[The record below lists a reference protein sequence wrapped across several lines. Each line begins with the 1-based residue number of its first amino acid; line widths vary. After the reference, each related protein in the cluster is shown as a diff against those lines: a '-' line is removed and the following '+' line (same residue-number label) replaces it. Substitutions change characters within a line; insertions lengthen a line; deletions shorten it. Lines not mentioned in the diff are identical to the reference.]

1 MKNDRNQPEILLVTR
16 PLTPPW
22 DEASKNFAFQL
33 AKNLEKY
40 KFHILVGEYDPQ
52 LPKRITQ
59 HVIYRGASWTTIQKT
74 KLVLK
79 LFLLLKRNPSI
90 NIVHFLFAP
99 TPFNTTVLKNLVRAS
114 SVKVIQ
120 TVASVPK
127 NAREKIN
134 AALFAQEIV
143 VYSDYAKK
151 QLMSARSK
159 SSRPHKKITVISPF
173 IDFAEFALTTQR
185 ERLAARKKWKIEPPE
200 KVILF
205 PGEYSRL
212 GALDNLLKSFKAI
225 KKRMPEA
232 RLLMACRTKKKED
245 QKIERKFK
253 KDISLAGLSSAVNFL
268 GRVDNIRELFI
279 VSDLTIFP
287 VNFMEGK
294 SLEGKFDFPFVLLES
309 LACGTPILTSD
320 VAALPEIWRDNKA
333 FQKKYSYSQGNQKE
347 LAKKSLAI
355 LRQDRKIVAKE
366 LNKFVTAR
374 FNRENSLE
382 DYSKI
387 YESLIE

>member
-1 MKNDRNQPEILLVTR
+1 MENTKIKPEILLVTR

-33 AKNLEKY
+33 AKNLEQY
-40 KFHILVGEYDPQ
+40 KFHILVGGYDPQ

-79 LFLLLKRNPSI
+79 LFLLLKRNPTI

-120 TVASVPK
+120 TVASVPR

-134 AALFAQEIV
+134 AALFAPEVV

-151 QLMSARSK
+151 QLVGAGRK
-159 SSRPHKKITVISPF
+159 NPKKKRKITVISPF
-173 IDFAEFALTTQR
+173 IDFTEFALSTQK
-185 ERLAARKKWKIEPPE
+185 ERQATRKKWKIDPLE

-212 GALDNLLKSFKAI
+212 GAMDNILQGYRII
-225 KKRMPEA
+225 KKRIPGA

-253 KDISLAGLSSAVNFL
+253 KDISLAGLSSSVNFL
-268 GRVDNIRELFI
+268 GRVENIRELFI

-287 VNFMEGK
+287 VDFMEGK

-309 LACGTPILTSD
+309 LACGTPILTSN
-320 VAALPEIWRDNKA
+320 VAALAEIWQENKA
-333 FQKKYSYSQGNQKE
+333 FQKKYLFSKGNFKE
-347 LAKKSLAI
+347 FAKKSLAI
-355 LRQDRKIVAKE
+355 LRQDRKITAKE
-366 LNKFVTAR
+366 LNQFVISR
-374 FNRENSLE
+374 FNKETTLAR
-382 DYSKI
+382 YSEI
-387 YESLIE
+387 YDSIIQ

>member
-1 MKNDRNQPEILLVTR
+1 MENTNKKPEILLVTR

-33 AKNLEKY
+33 AKNLDKY
-40 KFHILVGEYDPQ
+40 HFHILVGEYDPE

-59 HVIYRGASWTTIQKT
+59 HVIYRGSAWTTIQKT

-114 SVKVIQ
+114 AVKVIQ
-120 TVASVPK
+120 TVASVPR

-134 AALFAQEIV
+134 AALFADEIV

-151 QLMSARSK
+151 QLLAAARK
-159 SSRPHKKITVISPF
+159 NPKKKKEITVVSPF
-173 IDFAEFALTTQR
+173 IDFAEFALATQK
-185 ERLAARKKWKIEPPE
+185 ERQAARKKWKIDPAE

-212 GALDNLLKSFKAI
+212 GAMDNVLKSFRII
-225 KKRMPEA
+225 KKRLPA
-232 RLLMACRTKKKED
+232 SRLLMACRTKKKDD

-253 KDISLAGLSSAVNFL
+253 KDISLAGLSSSVNFL

-279 VSDLTIFP
+279 ISDLTIFP
-287 VNFMEGK
+287 ANFMEGK

-309 LACGTPILTSD
+309 LACGTPIITTNI
-320 VAALPEIWRDNKA
+320 AALPEIWQEDKA
-333 FQKKYSYSQGNQKE
+333 LQKKYLFEKGDYKE
-347 LAKKSLAI
+347 LARKSLAI
-355 LRQDRKIVAKE
+355 LKQNRTVFAKE
-366 LNKFVTAR
+366 LNKFVIAR
-374 FNRENSLE
+374 FNKENSLE
-382 DYSKI
+382 NYSKI
-387 YESLIE
+387 YESLI